1 MTRPEARS
9 SGERSEGSTT
19 WVSEGERRS
28 AIGAA
33 LSRLWGARTGLLPRS
48 VMGLRGGLRN
58 TWIAKSAKAAKR
70 NTFSLAYLAAL
81 ADLGEKIPGNA
92 PL

>member
-1 MTRPEARS
+1 
-9 SGERSEGSTT
+9 
-19 WVSEGERRS
+19 
-28 AIGAA
+28 
-33 LSRLWGARTGLLPRS
+33 
-48 VMGLRGGLRN
+48 MGLRGGLRN